1 MKKTLWL
8 LACFGIFY
16 GCSCRKT
23 PVEPAFQNSFSC
35 KINGVDWKP
44 EGGTNA
50 TGGIKSLN
58 IDVVKYS
65 FFNKINIDALRNIR
79 DSKTGEDIIF
89 EGMNFGINLELNN
102 TTIINT
108 NAFYKFDKNNEGCSR
123 YYSDSVPTNIVKVTE
138 LDEYAKIVKGTFE
151 FEAASLTC
159 KKNVRITEG
168 KFEVKY

>member
-16 GCSCRKT
+16 ACSCHKT

-50 TGGIKSLN
+50 TGGIKSLS
-58 IDVVKYS
+58 IDVGKYLD
-65 FFNKINIDALRNIR
+65 FEQVGINTLKQIKDE
-79 DSKTGEDIIF
+79 KTGNDLIF
-89 EGMNFGINLELNN
+89 EGFNLTVFLELNVN
-102 TTIINT
+102 KVIKKGNFIYNFKNGCNYYTPDST
-108 NAFYKFDKNNEGCSR
+108 NNDR
-123 YYSDSVPTNIVKVTE
+123 ITVTN
-138 LDEYAKIVKGTFE
+138 LDIDRKIVKGIFQFNAT
-151 FEAASLTC
+151 SSTC
-159 KKNVRITEG
+159 KETLNITEG